1 MTEGGIR
8 MDVKTAHASHT
19 ALDPI
24 IAGRLLSC
32 DQLVRAWLHA
42 KASRSDETRRAYE
55 QSVIDFRRF
64 LAPLDLD
71 AADPRRVRERSAS
84 SRVVDG
90 KVQSD
95 DGGGWAAD
103 AGTSS
108 AAELVAERS
117 EDAAVAIA
125 LAAQS
130 WAARGA
136 PAPTTHNRRLA
147 VISSFYSYCLRQG
160 LLRGPHPLQRVERR
174 RVQDYAHARALDR
187 AEVAA
192 HLAAIPRGT
201 PQGQRDYALLLL
213 ALHTGRRAAELAAL
227 RCGDLR
233 ISARAIVVHW
243 PHLKGGKTLDDA
255 LPLHG
260 KHRAPGTA
268 LRQWLRTCYGSG
280 PYLAEAPV
288 WPSSS
293 RNDSRGKGISPR
305 SIANLCEKW
314 LGMSQVHALRHT
326 FAKAMEEAGAT
337 GSEIQARLGH
347 TSLAVTGRYLARLS
361 HSENRHLGMLS
372 SLYGVASEDED
383 EEDSEQ
389 PQMPATQGDT

>member
-1 MTEGGIR
+1 MGIE
-8 MDVKTAHASHT
+8 KTWATQT

-24 IAGRLLSC
+24 LAGHLLSC
-32 DQLVRAWLHA
+32 NQLVRAWLHA
-42 KASRSDETRRAYE
+42 KASRSDETHRAYE
-55 QSVIDFRRF
+55 QSIDDFRRF
-64 LAPLDLD
+64 LLPLDLD
-71 AADPRRVRERSAS
+71 AADPRQVRARIAAS
-84 SRVVDG
+84 SREYEAAQSSSGDG
-90 KVQSD
+90 SPHH
-95 DGGGWAAD
+95 AAT
-103 AGTSS
+103 TSP
-108 AAELVAERS
+108 AELIAEGS
-117 EDAAVAIA
+117 EDAAAAIA
-125 LAAQS
+125 LAAQT

-187 AEVAA
+187 AELAS
-192 HLAAIPRGT
+192 HLAAIPRDT

-227 RCGDLR
+227 RCGHLHVSSR
-233 ISARAIVVHW
+233 TIVIHW

-255 LPLHG
+255 LPLQG
-260 KHRAPGTA
+260 AHRAPGTA
-268 LRQWLRTCYGSG
+268 LRQWLRMCYGSG

-288 WPSSS
+288 WPSGS
-293 RNDSRGKGISPR
+293 RNGSRGGAISAR

-326 FAKAMEEAGAT
+326 FAKTMEEAGAT
-337 GSEIQARLGH
+337 SSEIQARLGH

-361 HSENRHLGMLS
+361 HSENRHLGSLS
-372 SLYGVASEDED
+372 SLYGLAADDEESEDD
-383 EEDSEQ
+383 AHHTVTRSN
-389 PQMPATQGDT
+389 T

>member
-1 MTEGGIR
+1 
-8 MDVKTAHASHT
+8 MDVKTGHT
-19 ALDPI
+19 AQTTLGPI
-24 IAGRLLSC
+24 VAGRLLSC

-42 KASRSDETRRAYE
+42 KASRSEETHRAYE
-55 QSVIDFRRF
+55 HTVTDFRHF

-71 AADPRRVRERSAS
+71 AADPRRVRERIAS
-84 SRVVDG
+84 SSGVDG
-90 KVQSD
+90 TAQRE
-95 DGGGWAAD
+95 DG
-103 AGTSS
+103 
-108 AAELVAERS
+108 AELVAERS

-130 WAARGA
+130 WAARDA

-187 AEVAA
+187 AELAT

-201 PQGQRDYALLLL
+201 PEGQRDYALLLL

-243 PHLKGGKTLDDA
+243 PFLKGGKTLDDA

-260 KHRAPGTA
+260 EHRAPATA

-361 HSENRHLGMLS
+361 QSENRHLGSLS
-372 SLYGVASEDED
+372 SLYGLATDDED
-383 EEDSEQ
+383 EEDDES
-389 PQMPATQGDT
+389 TQGTQGGDGSGTGL

>member
-1 MTEGGIR
+1 
-8 MDVKTAHASHT
+8 MDIETTRASHG

-24 IAGRLLSC
+24 VIGRLLTC
-32 DQLVRAWLHA
+32 DQLVQAWLHA
-42 KASRSDETRRAYE
+42 KASHSDETHRAYE
-55 QSVIDFRRF
+55 QNIADFRRF

-71 AADPRRVRERSAS
+71 AADPRRVRMRIANTP
-84 SRVVDG
+84 VVDENAQRNG
-90 KVQSD
+90 R
-95 DGGGWAAD
+95 GG
-103 AGTSS
+103 AGRDTEVTRT
-108 AAELVAERS
+108 AELIAERS

-125 LAAQS
+125 LAAQG

-187 AEVAA
+187 AELAA
-192 HLAAIPRGT
+192 HLAAIPRET

-227 RCGDLR
+227 RCGDLH
-233 ISARAIVVHW
+233 ISSRAIVIHW

-255 LPLHG
+255 LPLSG
-260 KHRAPGTA
+260 EHRAPATA

-361 HSENRHLGMLS
+361 QSENRHLASLS
-372 SLYGVASEDED
+372 SLYGLAVDDDDDDDDDDAGERR
-383 EEDSEQ
+383 
-389 PQMPATQGDT
+389 